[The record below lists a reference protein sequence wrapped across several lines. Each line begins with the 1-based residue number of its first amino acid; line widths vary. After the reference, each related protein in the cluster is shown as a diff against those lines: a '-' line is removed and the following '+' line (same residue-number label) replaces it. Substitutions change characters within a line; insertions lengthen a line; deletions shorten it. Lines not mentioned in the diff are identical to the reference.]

1 MITLIG
7 ASLAALTAATALLM
21 AQPCLHIYKVDAP
34 HQKGIVIGIATG
46 FCGRLRAFD
55 SLQNDTGIGLSLPE
69 DYRPS
74 ETKYTPL
81 EGIRDAN
88 RMGINSRRWS

>member
-1 MITLIG
+1 MMTLIG

-21 AQPCLHIYKVDAP
+21 AQPCLHIYKVNTP

-55 SLQNDTGIGLSLPE
+55 SPQNDAGIGLPLPN
-69 DYRPS
+69 DYRPL

-81 EGIRDAN
+81 EGILNATRN
-88 RMGINSRRWS
+88 GIDSRRWG